1 MLKTLMPG
9 VCLHKNCSQ
18 GWRQNGVWG
27 AEDHVTD
34 NERKERKEEVMA
46 DKEVGGGILAVAPPP
61 PSSNDSNKSL

>member
-18 GWRQNGVWG
+18 GWRQNGVGG

-34 NERKERKEEVMA
+34 NERKEKKEEVME
-46 DKEVGGGILAVAPPP
+46 DKEVGGILAVAPPP